1 MKTHFRKHFGIAL
14 GYAGWVRA
22 ARIAWMLS
30 RTADTSLHGKANCSG
45 GIPCTTCPDTGPCG
59 KTGCVRQ
66 AEHWSRP
73 AAPMPAPEPF
83 AFGGDLGKTAQLVIK
98 LEQVNA
104 VQWSATS
111 NHSARIVRQ
120 ADAHDALRLALEDAG
135 TKSGEVPPVDCYIGW
150 ARFTERSIVFCDSD
164 APGAFRVYR
173 ARNSTAASGVKGLDD
188 AQR

>member
-1 MKTHFRKHFGIAL
+1 MITHFRKHFGIAL
-14 GYAGWVRA
+14 GYAGWLRA

-30 RTADTSLHGKANCSG
+30 RSSDTSLHGKADCSG

-59 KTGCVRQ
+59 TTGCVRQ
-66 AEHWSRP
+66 VEHWAPPP
-73 AAPMPAPEPF
+73 ARDPF
-83 AFGGDLGKTAQLVIK
+83 SFGGDLGKTVQLIIK

-120 ADAHDALRLALEDAG
+120 ADAHDALRLALTDAG
-135 TKSGEVPPVDCYIGW
+135 ARSGEVPPVDCYIGW
-150 ARFTERSIVFCDSD
+150 ARLTERSMVFCDSD

-173 ARNSTAASGVKGLDD
+173 AAALDD
-188 AQR
+188 AQDAENIETEGENRG